1 MGLRNAVVSVEHKL
15 FFFFFLRPQWRQR
28 WEYYVANFLLPAPL
42 KKRRGGLRHTSL
54 TVLMFHFKLGW
65 GAPLLHLLHLTSIL
79 YFLLPLFNRQSVSI
93 IRLSMDFSLLPLK
106 FQLTYSQIVGICSNV
121 LPGNRFPCLL
131 PSWRKKKNKKDWKWQ
146 RHLVLGISFSKR
158 CRISFQIIFW
168 RWIKKKSQQLTGRN
182 G

>member
-15 FFFFFLRPQWRQR
+15 LFFLRPQWKQR

-42 KKRRGGLRHTSL
+42 RMRGGLRHTSL

-79 YFLLPLFNRQSVSI
+79 YFFLPLFNRQSVSI

-106 FQLTYSQIVGICSNV
+106 FQLTYSQIVGICLNV

-131 PSWRKKKNKKDWKWQ
+131 PSWRKKKGLKMTMSF
-146 RHLVLGISFSKR
+146 RSLGSVSLR
-158 CRISFQIIFW
+158 DVGSHSRQYSEDEL
-168 RWIKKKSQQLTGRN
+168 KKKVNS
-182 G
+182 

>member
-15 FFFFFLRPQWRQR
+15 FFFFFFRPQWRQR

-131 PSWRKKKNKKDWKWQ
+131 PSWRKKK
-146 RHLVLGISFSKR
+146 IKR
-158 CRISFQIIFW
+158 IE
-168 RWIKKKSQQLTGRN
+168 N
-182 G
+182 DNVV